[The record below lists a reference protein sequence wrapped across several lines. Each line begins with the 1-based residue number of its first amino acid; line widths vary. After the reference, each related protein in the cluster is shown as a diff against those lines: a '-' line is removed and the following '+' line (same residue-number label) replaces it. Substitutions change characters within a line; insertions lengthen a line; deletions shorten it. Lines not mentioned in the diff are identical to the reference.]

1 MVNLDS
7 DTLKPEGWDNLA
19 NEKPDILS
27 FSDISIYELH
37 IKDFRYKLNSYC
49 ACNFLVAYLYLF
61 LGQKQIIEKIRDQH
75 IIDFLVSI

>member
-49 ACNFLVAYLYLF
+49 ACNFLVAYLYFF